1 LPPSS
6 GELQAAA
13 IAAKVAST
21 KLVEERLALKR
32 EIESARAEARLAK
45 QALRETGGENASQKL
60 QSAGDLHQEM
70 QESLIQRLD
79 MLNAQR
85 EKASALKAREL
96 EETGSSIEEV
106 RALRAEAAAL
116 RAELDIRL
124 RDDPK
129 TLQILRLQLRD
140 YSISC
145 SQLEQE
151 RSRLMR
157 RATGAEQQLES
168 MQDAMS
174 DHLTRYQKE
183 ILRLKALP
191 TPASP
196 RSGAGSGLSLPTPS
210 AGGLPRKLHDA
221 VAAAGG
227 EDTDGSAEALA
238 PSAGG
243 ALAAPAARAPLGP
256 LADGDDGESAN
267 VYNADP
273 ARAGPQQ
280 PAKPPGALKPL
291 TQVPWR
297 T

>member
-45 QALRETGGENASQKL
+45 QALREAGGENASQKL

-196 RSGAGSGLSLPTPS
+196 RSGAGAGLSLPTPS

-267 VYNADP
+267 VYTADP

>member
-1 LPPSS
+1 M
-6 GELQAAA
+6 
-13 IAAKVAST
+13 AST

-157 RATGAEQQLES
+157 RATGAEQQLET

-196 RSGAGSGLSLPTPS
+196 RSGAGAGLS
-210 AGGLPRKLHDA
+210 LPRKLHDA

-256 LADGDDGESAN
+256 LADGDDGDSAN